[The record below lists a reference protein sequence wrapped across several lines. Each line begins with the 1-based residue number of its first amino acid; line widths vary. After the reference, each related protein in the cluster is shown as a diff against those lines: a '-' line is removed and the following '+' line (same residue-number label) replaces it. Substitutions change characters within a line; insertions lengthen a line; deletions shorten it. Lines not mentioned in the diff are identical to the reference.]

1 MRQRAVEE
9 SSIRQSVTP
18 SIRRRSETVPLVISR
33 AKQGR
38 ATFSERAAAGY
49 AYANTSPAHMSETH
63 ALPCLAQDLLSRGA

>member
-18 SIRRRSETVPLVISR
+18 SIRRRRETVPLVISR

-38 ATFSERAAAGY
+38 ATFSERAAAG
-49 AYANTSPAHMSETH
+49 SETH